1 MDFLT
6 TPEAASDE
14 CSREQSDS
22 QVLRETF
29 SDQKPQPGK
38 RSRPNP
44 QESAEQCHRRS
55 YSVWRGRPES
65 QYFRRVGRT
74 VPPSPQIAS
83 CSTATLR
90 RELDRSCAASV
101 QLPTSSETVRTSQS
115 CAGFELPD
123 REFQLPNQSI
133 RLVLEKFFQQT
144 PIVPKSSLAPTV
156 ETCPY

>member
-1 MDFLT
+1 MDFPT

-22 QVLRETF
+22 RVLRETS
-29 SDQKPQPGK
+29 SDRKPQPGK
-38 RSRPNP
+38 PSRPNP
-44 QESAEQCHRRS
+44 LESAERCHRRS

-83 CSTATLR
+83 CSTATSR
-90 RELDRSCAASV
+90 RELDRSSAASV

-115 CAGFELPD
+115 CAGFELTY

-133 RLVLEKFFQQT
+133 RFMPE
-144 PIVPKSSLAPTV
+144 
-156 ETCPY
+156 